1 MRVAYSGQTG
11 QIGSQLPEDFIKFG
25 ARLEDPHK
33 FIDSELRN
41 IRPDCFIHLAS
52 MTDVTSCENNKT
64 RANYLN
70 NVCSVKYYNLM
81 ERNNVSRFIYI
92 STSHVYQPTR
102 SLKLLDVNSKKDPS
116 SYYGITK
123 LRAERN
129 LLEAAKKNKTELI
142 IARLFSVITPDFRRG
157 SLSYGIS
164 KRIEE
169 KDFSPIPGL
178 NKVRD
183 FLNGSEV
190 TKALVD
196 LTKAINPPSV
206 VNICSGKAQSIEER
220 VHMMFMQANE
230 DVANIKSKDSL
241 VDFLVGKPTSF

>member
-1 MRVAYSGQTG
+1 MRVVYSGQSG
-11 QIGSQLPEDFIKFG
+11 QIGSQLPEDFIKFK

-33 FIDSELRN
+33 FIDSELKTF
-41 IRPDCFIHLAS
+41 RPDCFIHLAS
-52 MTDVTSCENNKT
+52 MTDVTSCENNKA

-81 ERNNVSRFIYI
+81 AKNNVSRFIYI
-92 STSHVYQPTR
+92 STSHVYQPTT
-102 SLKLLDVNSKKDPS
+102 SLKLLDVNSKKNPS
-116 SYYGITK
+116 NYYGITK

-129 LLEAAKKNKTELI
+129 LLKAAKKNKTQLV
-142 IARLFSVITPDFRRG
+142 IARLFSVITPDFREG
-157 SLSYGIS
+157 SLSYGIR

-169 KDFSPIPGL
+169 KDFTPIPGL

-190 TKALVD
+190 TKALIH

-206 VNICSGKAQSIEER
+206 VNICSGRPQSVEER
-220 VHMMFMQANE
+220 VQMMFMLANE
-230 DVANIKSKDSL
+230 DVSNIKSKDGFA
-241 VDFLVGKPTSF
+241 DFLVGKPTEF